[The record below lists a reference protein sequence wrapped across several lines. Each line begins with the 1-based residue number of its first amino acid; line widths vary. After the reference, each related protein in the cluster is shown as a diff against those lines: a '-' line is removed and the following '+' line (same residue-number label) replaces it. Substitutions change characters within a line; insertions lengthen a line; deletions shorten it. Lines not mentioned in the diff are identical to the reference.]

1 MAHAY
6 TPGLRVTALARIER
20 ARRLPLKGTV
30 LVERGKTLRAED
42 VVART
47 QLPGNVQTVKVASLL
62 GIHQEDLRDYM
73 LKKEGDPIQKDEILA
88 TSKSFFGLFKGE
100 CRSPIAGTV
109 EGISTVT
116 GQVILREP
124 PVPVEVNAYVDGT
137 VAEVLPE
144 EGVVMLTA
152 GAFIQGIFGIG
163 GETSGLLH
171 AVVDGPDEVVTAAHL
186 KGDLAGKILLGGSHV
201 THDVLRRAVDAGARA
216 LVVGGFSDSDLK
228 AFLGFDLGVAITG
241 QEEKGITL
249 IVTEGFGKMR
259 MAEKTFRLLHD
270 RAGARAAVNGA
281 TQIRAGVMRP
291 EIIIPDP
298 TVSPES
304 VAQETG
310 DLSKGLR
317 VGSPVRAIR
326 DPWFG
331 RIGVVTDLPPDLR
344 PLETEASVR
353 VLTVR
358 FDSDAEVTMPRANVE
373 MIEE

>member
-30 LVERGKTLRAED
+30 LVEKGKMLRAED

-47 QLPGNVQTVKVASLL
+47 QLPGNVQTVKAASLL
-62 GIHQEDLRDYM
+62 GIHQEDLREYM
-73 LKKEGDPIQKDEILA
+73 LKKEGDAVAKDEVIA
-88 TSKSFFGLFKGE
+88 TSKSFFGLFKSE

-109 EGISTVT
+109 EGVSTVT

-124 PVPVEVNAYVDGT
+124 PIPVEVNAYVDGR
-137 VAEVLPE
+137 VADVLPG
-144 EGVVMLTA
+144 EGVVMVTA

-163 GETSGLLH
+163 GETSGVLH
-171 AVVDGPDEVVTAAHL
+171 AIVDGPDEAVGASHI
-186 KGDLAGKILLGGSHV
+186 KGDLAGKVLIGGSYV
-201 THDVLRRAVDAGARA
+201 THEVLRRAVEAGARA
-216 LVVGGFSDSDLK
+216 IVVGGFSDSDLK
-228 AFLGFDLGVAITG
+228 AFLGYDLGVAITG

-249 IVTEGFGKMR
+249 VVTEGFGKMR
-259 MAEKTFRLLHD
+259 MAEKTFRLLRD
-270 RAGARAAVNGA
+270 RVGARASVNGA

-291 EIIIPDP
+291 EIIVPDP
-298 TVSPES
+298 AIAPES
-304 VAQETG
+304 VAAGAEEFAQ
-310 DLSKGLR
+310 GLR

-331 RIGVVTDLPPDLR
+331 RIGVVTDLPPELR

-358 FDSDAEVTMPRANVE
+358 FDGDAEVTMPRANVE